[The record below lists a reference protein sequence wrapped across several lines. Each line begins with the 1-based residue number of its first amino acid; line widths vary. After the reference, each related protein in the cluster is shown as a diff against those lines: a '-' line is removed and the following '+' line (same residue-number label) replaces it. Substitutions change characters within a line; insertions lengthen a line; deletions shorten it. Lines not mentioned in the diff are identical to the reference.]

1 MRPISSHGAG
11 TSGAGPS
18 HSDDSDTS
26 PPRQRAAARHDAP
39 EGLPPRQ
46 GGGFSMPSARTVL
59 SRTYNTTAVG
69 LMATGVHHAVTQAQ
83 RGDGTAAAQ
92 GVHLAQ
98 TGFTMLAGRA
108 IATLAAPMVQ
118 EAIAAVRRMFAPQID
133 RDLLLGAL
141 NHVAAT
147 SEDDPDD
154 MTHVT
159 GRHNQ
164 QVVDH
169 LADLADGVA
178 DRRVVDLALQ
188 ATDSRTLVHLL
199 LGLARGDHGQPV
211 ISRRAT
217 SSSGG
222 R

>member
-11 TSGAGPS
+11 TSGAGSS

-39 EGLPPRQ
+39 EGLPQRR
-46 GGGFSMPSARTVL
+46 GGFSMPSARTVL

-69 LMATGVHHAVTQAQ
+69 LMATGVHRAVTQVQ

-92 GVHLAQ
+92 GVYMAQ
-98 TGFTMLAGRA
+98 TGLTMLGGRA
-108 IATLAAPMVQ
+108 IATLATPMVQ

-133 RDLLLGAL
+133 RNLLLGAL

-147 SEDDPDD
+147 SEGDPDD

-199 LGLARGDHGQPV
+199 LGLARGDNGQPV